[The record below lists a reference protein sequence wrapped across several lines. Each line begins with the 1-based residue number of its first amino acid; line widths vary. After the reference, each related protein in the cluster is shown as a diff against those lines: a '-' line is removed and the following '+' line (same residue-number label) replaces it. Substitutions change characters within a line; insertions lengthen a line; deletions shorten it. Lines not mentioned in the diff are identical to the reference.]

1 MLLKSVFL
9 QPCPTQRRYLP
20 LRLRFSQT
28 VSCCSSPASAG
39 NALLLHCARGGEPC
53 TQVRVRLPAP
63 VSRVTLDDFEG
74 QPPGKLV
81 CAGGCTEVVLP
92 AVAAA
97 SPVLLW
103 ISP

>member
-1 MLLKSVFL
+1 ME
-9 QPCPTQRRYLP
+9 
-20 LRLRFSQT
+20 
-28 VSCCSSPASAG
+28 AAG

-53 TQVRVRLPAP
+53 KRVRVRLPQP

-74 QPPGKLV
+74 QPPGRLV
-81 CAGGCTEVVLP
+81 CAGGMAGGCTEFMLP

-103 ISP
+103 ITP